1 MSVGRTIRNLRTA
14 AGLKQKDFADRLDIS
29 PNYLSL
35 VENDKRE
42 PSVSFLR
49 NLASE
54 IGIPLGL
61 LFLDIEGDISKASP
75 EEIALIMRIQDL
87 VFQLQR
93 LKLQSEA
100 QSDGK
105 AQIS

>member
-1 MSVGRTIRNLRTA
+1 M
-14 AGLKQKDFADRLDIS
+14 
-29 PNYLSL
+29 
-35 VENDKRE
+35 ENNKRE
-42 PSVSFLR
+42 PRVSFLR

-93 LKLQSEA
+93 LKLRSEA
-100 QSDGK
+100 HDDGK
-105 AQIS
+105 AHTS